1 LGRRDFFYLVYIKKG
16 GNMNKEKEIQKE
28 EEIVKEP
35 YPQYKDF
42 EKRHPIVKLIIGA
55 LGLALLIM
63 VWRLF
68 SS

>member
-1 LGRRDFFYLVYIKKG
+1 
-16 GNMNKEKEIQKE
+16 MNKEKEIQKE